1 MDGFAGLNKESVKD
15 YILSLKL
22 KDGSFQGDKWG
33 EVDTRFA
40 YCAVSSLALMGFL
53 DLVDKERTIN
63 YILSCRNYDNGF
75 GSQPDAES
83 HGAYVFTA
91 LGTLKILGGMK
102 RFDNDKLAYWL
113 GER

>member
-1 MDGFAGLNKESVKD
+1 
-15 YILSLKL
+15 
-22 KDGSFQGDKWG
+22 
-33 EVDTRFA
+33 
-40 YCAVSSLALMGFL
+40 MGFL
-53 DLVDKERTIN
+53 DLVDKEKTIN

-91 LGTLKILGGMK
+91 LGTLKILDGMN